1 MLGENLITGM
11 LSSVKKIKYLFTNDV
26 FSDDFV
32 KYMIERK
39 GIPYNRSLCEI
50 ENSLNEIIRHESQFI
65 AIEEELYRIRIEKN
79 ELNEKL
85 NEAISKLKQI
95 QESLNKI

>member
-1 MLGENLITGM
+1 MSRTELITEM
-11 LSSVKKIKYLFTNDV
+11 LSRVKKIQDLMTSELFTND
-26 FSDDFV
+26 FC
-32 KYMIERK
+32 KYIMERK
-39 GIPYNRSLCEI
+39 GSPYYETMCEI
-50 ENSLNEIIRHESQFI
+50 ENSLNEIIRQESQFI
-65 AIEEELYRIRIEKN
+65 AIEEELNRIRREKN